1 MADIFSK
8 GITTLNVKTS
18 TFLEV
23 KKIQT
28 YIAKLNSETELLEKK
43 IGAAVY
49 EAWENGEEIS
59 EQLVAEELAG
69 IRQKKQVIEE
79 QTRSAEELTRMEAE
93 ILVKS
98 ESPKQEKSFCP
109 NCGQAYTPP
118 AKFCRKCG
126 TKLTE

>member
-1 MADIFSK
+1 M
-8 GITTLNVKTS
+8 
-18 TFLEV
+18 
-23 KKIQT
+23 
-28 YIAKLNSETELLEKK
+28 
-43 IGAAVY
+43 
-49 EAWENGEEIS
+49 
-59 EQLVAEELAG
+59 AEELAG

-93 ILVKS
+93 ILGKS